1 MQQLITFLQSLMT
14 DPEYYVG
21 VVLSF
26 FAVVGFLLF
35 LRGFIAGVGGVFT
48 NTGHDE
54 HQGEARV
61 RNTWGTIILLF
72 VFVLWE
78 ITRIFGILGLIIAFA
93 IGFGISE
100 IFGEK
105 KKGGGG
111 H

>member
-1 MQQLITFLQSLMT
+1 MQQLIIFLQSLIT
-14 DPEYYVG
+14 HPEYYVG
-21 VVLSF
+21 IVLSF

-35 LRGFIAGVGGVFT
+35 LRGFMAGIGGVFT

-54 HQGEARV
+54 HQDEARV

-78 ITRIFGILGLIIAFA
+78 ITRVFGILGLIIAFV
-93 IGFGISE
+93 IGFTFSSL
-100 IFGEK
+100 FGEK